1 MLPTERSTAAG
12 ESSGSTVGISASE
25 LGSDSGRSFVVDTVK
40 GDDAGRTDIDLQK
53 EVVIDPDIAIGSID
67 TTSVDID
74 LTLDND
80 ENVLVVGEGMTEAN
94 VGVTSVRNASTSTD
108 SNVAEGVL
116 RADEQSVTISPT
128 MGRPESADGST
139 TFDKTGNPVE
149 KSFPIT
155 GRVLGS
161 SRENVAKS
169 DIVLGSHERNVSGKD
184 TALIKPDERATP
196 DASRVFHSKKDN
208 VAISGGGVESGEKS
222 VSGVKTATASTDQKR
237 IPTAR
242 KTLESNCE
250 KVAISDKAKAFTL
263 DKKNSAI
270 TDKSFELVKDNADND
285 NTSTAAS
292 SSNQLR
298 KPLKSIPSGFLSTSP
313 PGDSDVHNDRGA
325 PIQDD
330 GVKHFVEE
338 HELPDDVSSDVELK
352 VNNGAESESPAS
364 HASSSSSSSS
374 AELIDIGVI
383 EESASSDVTVIT
395 DAQIVASPAGGPN
408 SVADEQF
415 IESGHKIK
423 DDVSSSALIRT
434 RTGTELSDTS
444 ETMNQDSSLSRAD
457 STTRMAKVRMTVR
470 QWAGRAVSWMKRF
483 MGF

>member
-1 MLPTERSTAAG
+1 
-12 ESSGSTVGISASE
+12 
-25 LGSDSGRSFVVDTVK
+25 
-40 GDDAGRTDIDLQK
+40 
-53 EVVIDPDIAIGSID
+53 
-67 TTSVDID
+67 
-74 LTLDND
+74 
-80 ENVLVVGEGMTEAN
+80 
-94 VGVTSVRNASTSTD
+94 
-108 SNVAEGVL
+108 
-116 RADEQSVTISPT
+116 
-128 MGRPESADGST
+128 
-139 TFDKTGNPVE
+139 
-149 KSFPIT
+149 
-155 GRVLGS
+155 
-161 SRENVAKS
+161 
-169 DIVLGSHERNVSGKD
+169 
-184 TALIKPDERATP
+184 
-196 DASRVFHSKKDN
+196 
-208 VAISGGGVESGEKS
+208 
-222 VSGVKTATASTDQKR
+222 
-237 IPTAR
+237 
-242 KTLESNCE
+242 
-250 KVAISDKAKAFTL
+250 
-263 DKKNSAI
+263 
-270 TDKSFELVKDNADND
+270 
-285 NTSTAAS
+285 
-292 SSNQLR
+292 
-298 KPLKSIPSGFLSTSP
+298 
-313 PGDSDVHNDRGA
+313 VHNDRGA